1 MVCES
6 IISEGMNG
14 SAKRGNRMKVRL
26 EIIDED
32 GIESTNVEFGGKHWK
47 RCLLAFIDSIE
58 DENLKHTE
66 PSSAY
71 SQSIAHNAVDQ
82 RSVNP
87 RSDPTDPNSFNY
99 NTAPGPAQGP
109 IHHPA
114 PQSVMPQQFQQQQ
127 QAMQQAFYQQQV
139 PQGQYQQQSPYQQ
152 QSQYYLPPAVAPY
165 YYYGQPAQNI
175 SSINSQQPPQYPP
188 VQPAAPEVMPVRQQ
202 ETHMNALRQ
211 RASGRT
217 ASLQE
222 RMNDSSLTINER
234 LELFLKYEYPR
245 IWFSSQDV
253 QQHYERIYGGIKQS
267 TVSTYLSRMY
277 QKNLLE
283 RRGNRTQREYKY
295 VGDETASPR
304 QQVPAQ
310 AGLPQFHRNSV
321 EYG

>member
-58 DENLKHTE
+58 DENPKHTE

-71 SQSIAHNAVDQ
+71 SQSSSQ
-82 RSVNP
+82 S
-87 RSDPTDPNSFNY
+87 SFNHG
-99 NTAPGPAQGP
+99 TAPGTAQGP
-109 IHHPA
+109 VHSPA
-114 PQSVMPQQFQQQQ
+114 PQPSMQQQFSQQQPV
-127 QAMQQAFYQQQV
+127 MQAFYPQPA
-139 PQGQYQQQSPYQQ
+139 PQGQYPQQAQYQQ
-152 QSQYYLPPAVAPY
+152 QSQYYLPPTVAPY
-165 YYYGQPAQNI
+165 YYYGQPAQSI

-188 VQPAAPEVMPVRQQ
+188 ARPAAPEVMPVRQQ
-202 ETHMNALRQ
+202 EAHVNALHQ
-211 RASGRT
+211 RAPGRT
-217 ASLQE
+217 VSLKD

-245 IWFSSQDV
+245 VWFSSQDV
-253 QQHYERIYGGIKQS
+253 QQHYERIYGTIKQS

-283 RRGNRTQREYKY
+283 RRGNRTQREYRY
-295 VGDETASPR
+295 VGDEAAGPR
-304 QQVPAQ
+304 QSAQSPA
-310 AGLPQFHRNSV
+310 GVPQFHRNSV

>member
-58 DENLKHTE
+58 DENPKHTE

-71 SQSIAHNAVDQ
+71 SQSSSQ
-82 RSVNP
+82 S
-87 RSDPTDPNSFNY
+87 SFNY
-99 NTAPGPAQGP
+99 NTAPGTAQGP
-109 IHHPA
+109 VHSPA
-114 PQSVMPQQFQQQQ
+114 PQSAMQQQFPQQQ

-139 PQGQYQQQSPYQQ
+139 PQGQYPQQAQYQQ
-152 QSQYYLPPAVAPY
+152 QSQYYLPPTVAPY
-165 YYYGQPAQNI
+165 YYYGQPAQSI
-175 SSINSQQPPQYPP
+175 SSINPQQPPQYPP

-202 ETHMNALRQ
+202 EAHVNALRQ
-211 RASGRT
+211 RAPGRT
-217 ASLQE
+217 VSLQE

-245 IWFSSQDV
+245 VWFSSQDV
-253 QQHYERIYGGIKQS
+253 QQHYEHIYGTIKQS

-295 VGDETASPR
+295 VGDEAAGPR
-304 QQVPAQ
+304 QSAQ
-310 AGLPQFHRNSV
+310 APAGVPQFHRNSV

>member
-14 SAKRGNRMKVRL
+14 SATRGKKMKVRL

-58 DENLKHTE
+58 DVNPKHTE

-71 SQSIAHNAVDQ
+71 SHTNVTS
-82 RSVNP
+82 NP
-87 RSDPTDPNSFNY
+87 VNY
-99 NTAPGPAQGP
+99 NGVPGSQTTNVHDHARQPVMAQP
-109 IHHPA
+109 FM
-114 PQSVMPQQFQQQQ
+114 QQQQVMQQQAFFQQQAQQ
-127 QAMQQAFYQQQV
+127 QAQYQ
-139 PQGQYQQQSPYQQ
+139 QQQSPYQQ

-175 SSINSQQPPQYPP
+175 SSNPQQPLHYPP

-202 ETHMNALRQ
+202 DANNNSVRQ
-211 RASGRT
+211 RVGRT
-217 ASLQE
+217 VSLQE

-245 IWFSSQDV
+245 VWFSSQDV
-253 QQHYERIYGGIKQS
+253 QQHYEQIYGTIKQS
-267 TVSTYLSRMY
+267 TVSTYLSRMF
-277 QKNLLE
+277 QKNMLE

-295 VGDETASPR
+295 IGGEISSPR
-304 QQVPAQ
+304 QPAPAQ
-310 AGLPQFHRNSV
+310 AGVPQFHRNSM

>member
-14 SAKRGNRMKVRL
+14 SATRGKKMKVRL

-58 DENLKHTE
+58 DENPKHTE

-71 SQSIAHNAVDQ
+71 SHTNVTSN
-82 RSVNP
+82 SVN
-87 RSDPTDPNSFNY
+87 Y
-99 NTAPGPAQGP
+99 TAVPGPVP
-109 IHHPA
+109 NINTVYDHA
-114 PQSVMPQQFQQQQ
+114 PQPVMSQSSLQQQ
-127 QAMQQAFYQQQV
+127 QAMQQQAFFQQQA
-139 PQGQYQQQSPYQQ
+139 QQQAQYQQQQSPYQQ

-165 YYYGQPAQNI
+165 YYFGQPAQNV
-175 SSINSQQPPQYPP
+175 SSINSQQPLHYPP
-188 VQPAAPEVMPVRQQ
+188 VQPAAPGVMPARHQDTHSNTVRQRV
-202 ETHMNALRQ
+202 T
-211 RASGRT
+211 GRT
-217 ASLQE
+217 TSLQE

-245 IWFSSQDV
+245 VWFSSQDI
-253 QQHYERIYGGIKQS
+253 QQHYERIYGTIKQG
-267 TVSTYLSRMY
+267 TVSTYLSRMF

-283 RRGNRTQREYKY
+283 RRGNRTQREYRY
-295 VGDETASPR
+295 IGDEVVSPR
-304 QQVPAQ
+304 QTVPAQ
-310 AGLPQFHRNSV
+310 AGIPQFHRNSM